1 MIELRVERTIAAAPE
16 RVFDWLADPNGLTA
30 APLVL
35 GARLAKGTPELKA
48 GAVRIVTGTGMWFEE
63 QYTAYDPPRSYS
75 YLILRSVPGF
85 VHDGGTLTFTPAGS
99 GTQVEWVTRYTH
111 PLWSGGRAFEP
122 VSSRLLRWNFRAILD
137 GCANALETS

>member
-16 RVFDWLADPNGLTA
+16 RVFDWLADPKGLTA

-35 GARLAKGTPELKA
+35 SARLAKGTPELKA

-63 QYTAYDPPRSYS
+63 KYTAYDPPRSYS

-85 VHDGGTLTFTPAGS
+85 VHEGGTLTFIPAGT
-99 GTQVEWVTRYTH
+99 GTHVEWVTRYTH
-111 PLWSGGRAFEP
+111 PLWSGGKAFEP
-122 VSSRLLRWNFRAILD
+122 VSSRLLRWSFSAILA
-137 GCANALETS
+137 GCAKSLETS

>member
-16 RVFDWLADPNGLTA
+16 RVFDWLADPKGLTA

-35 GARLAKGTPELKA
+35 GARLAKGSSELKA
-48 GAVRIVTGTGMWFEE
+48 GAVRTVTGAGMWFEE
-63 QYTAYDPPRSYS
+63 EYTTYDPPRSYS

-85 VHDGGTLTFTPAGS
+85 VHDGGTLTFTPADT
-99 GTQVEWVTRYTH
+99 GTHVEWVTRYTH
-111 PLWSGGRAFEP
+111 PLWSGGKAFEP

-137 GCANALETS
+137 GCAKALETT